1 MGRAGGRGQ
10 LPPHRH
16 GNKGR
21 KQGQPHPTSNKGK
34 IGFGA
39 SQEARKQALSLE
51 QGGLWLGLRLASVSK
66 RRRAPYVCHV
76 G

>member
-1 MGRAGGRGQ
+1 MGKAGDRGQ

-34 IGFGA
+34 IGFWA
-39 SQEARKQALSLE
+39 S
-51 QGGLWLGLRLASVSK
+51 
-66 RRRAPYVCHV
+66 
-76 G
+76 